1 MACLQT
7 VQPLTGRPRGI
18 SFKTDLKRL
27 TLENLNS
34 CSSVGASCT
43 SARAVQD
50 ESRRDDLFV
59 GIYKPRSSSS
69 VGAFCSSVRAVQDES
84 RRDDLF
90 VGIYKPRSSSSVG
103 ASCSSTLEG
112 YTSWQTHTRKSIFR
126 LSSQSSQGNA

>member
-18 SFKTDLKRL
+18 SLKTDLKRL

-34 CSSVGASCT
+34 SSSVGGSCT
-43 SARAVQD
+43 SA
-50 ESRRDDLFV
+50 
-59 GIYKPRSSSS
+59 
-69 VGAFCSSVRAVQDES
+69 RAVQDES